1 MASPS
6 GVLGTRLYISDA
18 AIASTIDTEAEFM
31 AQSWTEVG
39 LVTQFGEYGRV
50 FDLVTFQAVYDGR
63 TYKLKGGYNDGQM
76 AITVGQDLSDD
87 GQELLY
93 DASNATT
100 QDNWGFRLEF
110 NDAPSTV
117 GGPSTVFFRGLPM
130 SFRTTLGAANAVM
143 QANSTIEV
151 NSPIITVDAAELYDT
166 FDTGGSLTH
175 YELFNG
181 SDAEAVDPVIAANK
195 LSMVTGDAG
204 TGFAADGTQ
213 AIGDTGY
220 TLAAGAKVLEA
231 RLQISAITNAAFFF
245 GWTDQKASLEIPIE
259 SAASAD
265 TITTNAT
272 DAIGFMFDTAMS
284 TDNIWLTGVNNGSDE
299 TPQNSAI
306 APVAATDITL
316 RIVTNTSGDATFY
329 INGTAVG
336 SAMTTAAATGVT
348 LYPTL
353 AAMARSTASRTMTVD
368 YLYLRQ
374 D

>member
-18 AIASTIDTEAEFM
+18 AIASTIDTEAEFW

-39 LVTQFGEYGRV
+39 LITQFGEYGRV
-50 FDLVTFQAVYDGR
+50 FDLVTFQAIYDGR

-76 AITVGQDLSDD
+76 SITVGQDLSDA
-87 GQELLY
+87 GQDLLY

-100 QDNWGFRLEF
+100 QDNWGFRIEF
-110 NDAPSTV
+110 NDAPSSV

-151 NSPIITVDAAELYDT
+151 NSPIITLDAAELYDT
-166 FDTGGSLTH
+166 FDTGGVLTQ
-175 YELFNG
+175 YELFAG
-181 SDAEAVDPVIAANK
+181 SDAQAVAPAIAANT

-204 TGFAADGTQ
+204 TGFAADGSQ

-220 TLAAGAKVLEA
+220 TLAAGAKTLEA
-231 RLQISAITNAAFFF
+231 RLKISAITNAAFYF
-245 GWTDQKASLEIPIE
+245 GWTDQKAALEIPIE

-272 DAIGFMFDTAMS
+272 DGIGFFFDTSMA
-284 TDNIWLTGVNNGSDE
+284 TDNIWLAGVNNGTDE
-299 TPQNSAI
+299 THQNSAI
-306 APVAATDITL
+306 APVADTYITL

-329 INGTAVG
+329 INGAAVG